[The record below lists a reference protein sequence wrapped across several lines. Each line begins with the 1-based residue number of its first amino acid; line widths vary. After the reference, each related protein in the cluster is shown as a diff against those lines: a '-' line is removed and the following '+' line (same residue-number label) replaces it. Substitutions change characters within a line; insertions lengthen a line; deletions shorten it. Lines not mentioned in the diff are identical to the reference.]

1 MKDADI
7 KKIAL
12 KVSVITII
20 VNIILTG
27 FKLAAGFIGNS
38 SAMISDAVHSASDVI
53 STVVVM
59 VGVVI
64 ASKPLDSK
72 HPYGHERLECIAAI
86 ILSVL
91 LFFTGGLIG
100 YDGTVKLIDGSYS
113 SIQQPT
119 MLALIA
125 AIVSIAV
132 KEGMFW
138 YTYFYA
144 KKIRSLSLKADAW
157 HHRSDALSS
166 VGSLIGIGATMIFD
180 MPIFD
185 VIASLIICVFILK
198 VAIDIFIEA
207 VNKIVDKAC
216 PESMVEEM
224 RGIIYA
230 VDGVLSI
237 DLIKT
242 RMFGNKIYVD
252 VEIGVDGEMPLKNAH
267 QIAENTHNAI
277 EKYDDRIKHCMV
289 HVNPVGNKN

>member
-1 MKDADI
+1 MENDNA

-12 KVSVITII
+12 KVSVVTIA
-20 VNIILTG
+20 VNVILTG

-38 SAMISDAVHSASDVI
+38 SAMISDAVHSASDII
-53 STVVVM
+53 STVIVM

-72 HPYGHERLECIAAI
+72 HPYGHERMECIAAI

-91 LFFTGGLIG
+91 LCFTGALIG
-100 YDGTVKLIDGSYS
+100 YDGVTKLIDGSYVA
-113 SIQQPT
+113 IEQPN
-119 MLALIA
+119 MIALIA
-125 AIVSIAV
+125 AIASILI
-132 KEGMFW
+132 KEAMFW
-138 YTYFYA
+138 YTYAYS

-166 VGSLIGIGATMIFD
+166 VGSLIGIGATMIFN

-185 VIASLIICVFILK
+185 VIASLIICLFILK

-207 VNKIVDKAC
+207 VNKIVDKSC
-216 PESMVEEM
+216 PDKMIEEM

-289 HVNPVGNKN
+289 HVNPVEEK